1 MSSVKLF
8 PAAVIGLVA
17 CVLAFAWPSPAT
29 GMGLNKCTQLVH
41 KRGGKLLLN
50 RCSSCRVVSVER
62 KRPSDAAPVYRTV
75 TIPKNSRI
83 SLSYRGP
90 GRTRIMSDT
99 PCAGKSGGVLPTNKP
114 APGPCIRFQK
124 KRDGGLNMVNSCAA
138 CKTVVVERTAR
149 TGERSHQAF
158 SIAPKAYVP
167 VPSKGAALARV
178 ISEKSCRQ
186 PRGAMSSQAYVS
198 LKQDAG
204 KALKKAL
211 EGGAGIIK
219 EIGEVW

>member
-8 PAAVIGLVA
+8 PAAVFGLAV
-17 CVLAFAWPSPAT
+17 CVLALAWSSPAA
-29 GMGLNKCTQLVH
+29 GMRLNKCTQLVH
-41 KRGGKLLLN
+41 KRGGKVLLN
-50 RCSSCRVVSVER
+50 RCSSCRVVRVER
-62 KRPSDAAPVYRTV
+62 NRPSDAAPVYRTV
-75 TIPKNSRI
+75 TMPKNSRI

-99 PCAGKSGGVLPTNKP
+99 PCAGRSGGVLPTNKP
-114 APGPCIRFQK
+114 APGSCIRFQK
-124 KRDGGLNMVNSCAA
+124 KRDGGLIMVNSCAA

-158 SIAPKAYVP
+158 SIAPKTYVP
-167 VPSKGAALARV
+167 VPSQGAALARV
-178 ISEKSCRQ
+178 VSEKSCRQ
-186 PRGAMSSQAYVS
+186 PRSAMASQAYGS

-211 EGGAGIIK
+211 EGGAGNS
-219 EIGEVW
+219 VTAY